1 MVAVAELSA
10 APQIRLAERPPN
22 LGSSLVTQVCGAS
35 GRDLIVCSKH
45 VRSRTWPPMRER
57 LARSLPLE
65 CVDTNIR
72 SHLQRAHVRSHVF
85 FMRATDE
92 VELRPENDRRGQS
105 AATVHLCTRTV
116 ATTADDA
123 HADLLGRLLCILD
136 GIEDS
141 QGRKMPRSGHW
152 IPDQR

>member
-1 MVAVAELSA
+1 
-10 APQIRLAERPPN
+10 
-22 LGSSLVTQVCGAS
+22 
-35 GRDLIVCSKH
+35 
-45 VRSRTWPPMRER
+45 MRER
-57 LARSLPLE
+57 VARSLPLE
-65 CVDTNIR
+65 YIDPNIR
-72 SHLQRAHVRSHVF
+72 SHLPRAHVRFHVF
-85 FMRATDE
+85 FVRATDE
-92 VELRPENDRRGQS
+92 VELRPDNDRRGQS

-123 HADLLGRLLCILD
+123 HADDLFGRRLCILD